1 MGERGPK
8 PIDVKELKFAAQ
20 RWAALL
26 FGMRDGAP
34 GVIERWERG
43 VIVDL
48 VSQKKVP
55 QKRVP
60 QKKKR
65 RETEEWLEKLEK
77 EGWHVRW
84 PLWPSPKVW
93 EQLKRA
99 RSVKEMRKA
108 IGALRNWRRRNANLV
123 ASDEVLR
130 RAKSDAVIFL
140 RAKRLPNYPGEANTN
155 DDKRILF
162 LSKVLA
168 GFELGLASLT
178 TTKKLSH
185 WRCENYWK
193 TVGVQYVE
201 SFKSPQKGEK
211 Q

>member
-1 MGERGPK
+1 MGRRGPK
-8 PIDVKELKFAAQ
+8 PVDVKELKFAAQ

-26 FGMRDGAP
+26 FGVRDGAP
-34 GVIERWERG
+34 GVVERWGRRL
-43 VIVDL
+43 IVEL
-48 VSQKKVP
+48 VSQKKE
-55 QKRVP
+55 
-60 QKKKR
+60 R
-65 RETEEWLEKLEK
+65 RETEEWLKKLEK
-77 EGWHVRW
+77 EGWEVAW

-108 IGALRNWRRRNANLV
+108 IAALRDCRRRNANLV

-130 RAKSDAVIFL
+130 RVESDPVIL
-140 RAKRLPNYPGEANTN
+140 VRAKRLPNYPREDNTN
-155 DDKRILF
+155 DDKRVLF

-168 GFELGLASLT
+168 GFEVGLAPLT

-193 TVGVQYVE
+193 TVGVEYVE

-211 Q
+211 R